1 MLLKGRKQ
9 KTQNTQNDFFLIF
22 FFQVSGITYSVVQI
36 LRKIVSEGI
45 QQIPNWPVSEF
56 V

>member
-1 MLLKGRKQ
+1 MLLKVRKQ
-9 KTQNTQNDFFLIF
+9 KTQNTQNDFLKF

-56 V
+56 F